1 MKKVLITGINGFLGS
16 NLANALMS
24 DFIVIG
30 LERNQNNLHR
40 IKKENYKLYFIEENG
55 LRNIF
60 EENEFYSIIH
70 TATIYRRNSDSIETL
85 LQTNLLLPIKLYEL
99 ANEFGVEIFINTDT
113 FFNNIRDSV
122 NYNYL
127 MDYTLSKRHLIEWLE
142 ILRDK
147 TKIVNMKVFHMYG
160 PNDNID
166 KFVPQM
172 LNKLINNEPF
182 VELTPGEQLRDFI
195 YVDDVA
201 NAFKTILLT
210 NPSSEQAIDE
220 YEVGTGITSSIK
232 EFLIKMKEYL
242 NSQTELRFGSLPYRD
257 NEIMVSKA
265 DISKLTKLGWRPV
278 NNLDNGIKK
287 LIEFYRK

>member
-70 TATIYRRNSDSIETL
+70 TATIYRRNNDPIDKL
-85 LQTNLLLPIKLYEL
+85 LQTNVFLPIKLYEL
-99 ANEFGVEIFINTDT
+99 ANDFGVEIFLNTDT
-113 FFNNIRDSV
+113 FFNNRSS
-122 NYNYL
+122 NKYNYL
-127 MDYTLSKRHLIEWLE
+127 KDYTLSKRHLIEWLE
-142 ILRDK
+142 ILKNK

>member
-16 NLANALMS
+16 SIANALKN

-30 LERNQNNLHR
+30 LELNQNNLHR

-70 TATIYRRNSDSIETL
+70 TATIYRRNNDPIDKL
-85 LQTNLLLPIKLYEL
+85 LQTNVFLPIKLYEL
-99 ANEFGVEIFINTDT
+99 ANDFGVEIFLNTDT
-113 FFNNIRDSV
+113 FFNNRSS
-122 NYNYL
+122 NKYNYL
-127 MDYTLSKRHLIEWLE
+127 KDYTLSKRHLIEWLE
-142 ILRDK
+142 ILKNK

-220 YEVGTGITSSIK
+220 YEVGTGISSSIK

-242 NSQTELRFGSLPYRD
+242 NSQTELRFASLPYRD

-287 LIEFYRK
+287 LIESYRK